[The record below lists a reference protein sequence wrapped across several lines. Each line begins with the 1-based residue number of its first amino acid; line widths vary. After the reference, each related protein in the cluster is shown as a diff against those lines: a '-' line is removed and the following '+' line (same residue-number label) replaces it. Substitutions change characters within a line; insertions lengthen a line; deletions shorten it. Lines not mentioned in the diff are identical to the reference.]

1 MVKRNQREFKRQLFG
16 YRRRAV
22 DDHLAVVDASI
33 ADLRD
38 ALRRAAEPDR
48 ELILRATRLAVTD
61 VMQQAHDEAGRIRTA
76 AESEAKRL
84 LADAY
89 QLVAARPP
97 VIDLRAEDDTA
108 IDPDE
113 SGLIRDAAA
122 VAED

>member
-1 MVKRNQREFKRQLFG
+1 
-16 YRRRAV
+16 
-22 DDHLAVVDASI
+22 
-33 ADLRD
+33 
-38 ALRRAAEPDR
+38 
-48 ELILRATRLAVTD
+48 
-61 VMQQAHDEAGRIRTA
+61 MQQAHDEAGRIRTA

-113 SGLIRDAAA
+113 SGSIRDAAA

>member
-1 MVKRNQREFKRQLFG
+1 MKRNQREFKRQLFG

-113 SGLIRDAAA
+113 SGSIRDAAA